1 MHYALSHPNNQRDYS
16 SVLRQTT
23 LNQGQGTQEAL
34 DLAVKSKSVSAD
46 SARTAQTHQDG
57 AMQVEE
63 SLAAAKTS
71 LSQAIM
77 AKRGS
82 TTDIVD
88 EKEGIVDLLDDSS
101 SEDMDMSS
109 TSSVVN
115 HQPPPPPPP
124 LPPPLQ
130 PPR

>member
-1 MHYALSHPNNQRDYS
+1 
-16 SVLRQTT
+16 
-23 LNQGQGTQEAL
+23 
-34 DLAVKSKSVSAD
+34 
-46 SARTAQTHQDG
+46 
-57 AMQVEE
+57 MQVEE
-63 SLAAAKTS
+63 SSATAKTS

-77 AKRGS
+77 ATRGS

-88 EKEGIVDLLDDSS
+88 EKEGIVDMLVESS
-101 SEDMDMSS
+101 GEDMDMSS

-115 HQPPPPPPP
+115 HQPQQLRPP

>member
-1 MHYALSHPNNQRDYS
+1 MHYALIHPNNPRDYS
-16 SVLRQTT
+16 SVSRQTT
-23 LNQGQGTQEAL
+23 LNQGQGTQQAL
-34 DLAVKSKSVSAD
+34 DLAVKSQSVSAD

-63 SLAAAKTS
+63 SSAAAKTS

-77 AKRGS
+77 ATRGS
-82 TTDIVD
+82 MMNIVD
-88 EKEGIVDLLDDSS
+88 EKEGIVDKQVDSS

-109 TSSVVN
+109 TSSVDN
-115 HQPPPPPPP
+115 HQPQQ
-124 LPPPLQ
+124 LPPPLFK